1 MFHYSYNNL
10 IDINKK
16 LKKENHTR
24 EEQQLLVAVGCQ
36 RL

>member
-1 MFHYSYNNL
+1 MFHYSYNDS

-16 LKKENHTR
+16 LKKENPTR
-24 EEQQLLVAVGCQ
+24 EEQQLLAAVGCQ